1 MIFNRSYEDISSRQD
16 RIVFRFKTA
25 NQNGSILESG
35 LGYDYLVIELY
46 RGFLLVRWN
55 LGSGEIYVHVRDK
68 ACDDDK
74 WHSVDITRNQV
85 QLDLT
90 LDGVLHVSRRFPGRF
105 ISFDLKKSEGDVFI
119 GGMLTNTF
127 TSKTRSSGAS
137 FDGCLQEI
145 NFNGVD
151 IVQGVANGE
160 GVFITK
166 GRPRLTCEILN
177 DPDPTTAM
185 SVASSPPLVTTDKT
199 TAEQSTTAVT
209 SSTEKEELPTSYITT
224 PMTTSDDYTYSSQ
237 QVLTPHAQS
246 FSGNS
251 VIPCVD
257 DEDDCDSE
265 DSGSGSDEDAS
276 GTNRQSSGDKGT
288 SSSSSKENNVKMPDI
303 IDNSSVKKPLKPFP
317 SKDPLLETDNGL
329 IGEPDISQ
337 TNCIQDDEDGCDSED
352 ESGQSSTEIGS
363 GESALPTAAP
373 STINDGG
380 ISYAKKTVRV
390 RKGSAKKW
398 ALIAGIIVVGT
409 LLVAFCIFA
418 IWWLYK
424 HKNDPYWNGSYK
436 GSKERCLQSEVTEV

>member
-1 MIFNRSYEDISSRQD
+1 MIFNRSNEDISSRQD

-127 TSKTRSSGAS
+127 TSKSRSSGAS

-151 IVQGVANGE
+151 IVQGVVNGE
-160 GVFITK
+160 EAFITK

-199 TAEQSTTAVT
+199 SVEQSTTPVT
-209 SSTEKEELPTSYITT
+209 STEKEELPTSYITT
-224 PMTTSDDYTYSSQ
+224 PMTTSEDYTYSSQ
-237 QVLTPHAQS
+237 QVLTPHARS

-276 GTNRQSSGDKGT
+276 GTNRQSSGDKDA
-288 SSSSSKENNVKMPDI
+288 SSRSSKEKNVNIPDI
-303 IDNSSVKKPLKPFP
+303 IDNNSVKKPLKPLP
-317 SKDPLLETDNGL
+317 TKDPLFETDNEL
-329 IGEPDISQ
+329 IGEPDISR
-337 TNCIQDDEDGCDSED
+337 TNCIQDDEDGCESED

-363 GESALPTAAP
+363 GGSALPTATP
-373 STINDGG
+373 SPVNDGG
-380 ISYAKKTVRV
+380 INYAKKTVRV
-390 RKGSAKKW
+390 RKGGAKKW
-398 ALIAGIIVVGT
+398 SLIAGIIVVGT
-409 LLVAFCIFA
+409 LLVGFCIFA

-424 HKNDPYWNGSYK
+424 HKDDPYWNGSYK